1 MTIQQNFEDRDKVK
15 ITVSEYGSGF
25 YRRYGK
31 RIFDVALALVLL
43 PFLLPI
49 ITILALFIMVVGGTA
64 LFGHNRVGQGG
75 RVFKCWKLRSMCI
88 NADTELERYLRQN
101 PEAEREWRETYK
113 LTNDPRI
120 TRIGG
125 FIRKTSLDELPQIFN
140 VLAGEMSFVGPRP
153 VIEEEL
159 IKYGIKRC
167 YYETGRP
174 GVTGAWQIG
183 GRNDVTYAERVEM
196 DVEYRRKESF
206 VTDLKI
212 ILLTPLAIISP
223 TGR

>member
-1 MTIQQNFEDRDKVK
+1 
-15 ITVSEYGSGF
+15 
-25 YRRYGK
+25 
-31 RIFDVALALVLL
+31 
-43 PFLLPI
+43 
-49 ITILALFIMVVGGTA
+49 
-64 LFGHNRVGQGG
+64 
-75 RVFKCWKLRSMCI
+75 MCI

-196 DVEYRRKESF
+196 DVAYRRNENFSQ
-206 VTDLKI
+206 I
-212 ILLTPLAIISP
+212 
-223 TGR
+223 